1 MKRKRAQ
8 YQLPGGLLLILWLS
22 TVLTGQCKKSI
33 EVWPN
38 QDLQLAVSG
47 YTRVLFVADDVSL
60 NALAEQHVANIL
72 VDAGYEVMQ
81 ARNSAE
87 GEALVAENPDLV
99 IVDYRMPGL
108 DGVEWIKR
116 LRSYGIRVP
125 IVFCSGSG
133 CDQGKFS
140 VVRNLLQ
147 VSLIVQKPIK
157 PTELLAQIERILPLE
172 PKHIEAE
179 TQPVSLPNELT
190 PDSGYPAHSDSDD
203 FQEQGGCTEVAGD
216 GDGMFESDS
225 DSQSL
230 DSLIR
235 ALNGE
240 QADDAADIEGDLK
253 SLVVEYARDL
263 IDSVEQIRL
272 DIVRGLE
279 LEPSLAMPA
288 GEMAHRIAGTAGSLG
303 LSDISHLAGKIEHL
317 IFDNCE
323 IADASRLPQQKAALV
338 LALELAEQAAV
349 VVDAYNNGGA
359 TAVEYS
365 ERQSGELSTPE
376 VPAIGVY
383 ETDSSSVQAP
393 VSQEPDRIDETPSVS
408 VPWVASEVVRKLL
421 VITTDFVLYRTIEQ
435 ILEGERYYLVCADSR
450 DSAIF
455 ELARLRPDVVLLDQA
470 TDFVGSGDLCG
481 FIRKNVGVDVCL
493 LTLLTSVASKRWA
506 LDAGFDDFLI
516 LPIEKEE
523 LLWRLGSPGRR
534 SVGKST
540 ENEHLDQQAC

>member
-1 MKRKRAQ
+1 MASI
-8 YQLPGGLLLILWLS
+8 LI
-22 TVLTGQCKKSI
+22 V
-33 EVWPN
+33 
-38 QDLQLAVSG
+38 
-47 YTRVLFVADDVSL
+47 DDDSFFR
-60 NALAEQHVANIL
+60 QHVTNIL

-87 GEALVAENPDLV
+87 GEALLANHPDLV
-99 IVDYRMPGL
+99 MVDYRMPGL
-108 DGVEWIKR
+108 DGVEWITR
-116 LRSYGIRVP
+116 LRNSGIRVP

-157 PTELLAQIERILPLE
+157 PAELLAQIQRILPLE
-172 PKHIEAE
+172 PKHVEAE
-179 TQPVSLPNELT
+179 RQPVGLPNESG
-190 PDSGYPAHSDSDD
+190 PDSGYSAHPGVDS
-203 FQEQGGCTEVAGD
+203 QEQGGCTEVAGA

-235 ALNGE
+235 ALNEE
-240 QADDAADIEGDLK
+240 QADDAADIEGDLN

-349 VVDAYNNGGA
+349 VVDAYNGGA

-365 ERQSGELSTPE
+365 ERQSGELSTPD
-376 VPAIGVY
+376 VPTIGVY
-383 ETDSSSVQAP
+383 ETGSSSSSSSYVQNP
-393 VSQEPDRIDETPSVS
+393 VSQEPDRIDETPSVGVS
-408 VPWVASEVVRKLL
+408 WVAGEVVRKLL
-421 VITTDFVLYRTIEQ
+421 VVTTDFVLYRTIEQ

-481 FIRKNVGVDVCL
+481 FIRKNVGLDVCL
-493 LTLLTSVASKRWA
+493 LTLLSSVSSKRWA

-523 LLWRLGSPGRR
+523 LLWRLSSPGRR
-534 SVGKST
+534 SVGKSA
-540 ENEHLDQQAC
+540 ENDHLGQQAHSHW

>member
-1 MKRKRAQ
+1 MASI
-8 YQLPGGLLLILWLS
+8 LI
-22 TVLTGQCKKSI
+22 V
-33 EVWPN
+33 
-38 QDLQLAVSG
+38 
-47 YTRVLFVADDVSL
+47 DDDSFFR
-60 NALAEQHVANIL
+60 QHVTNIL

-87 GEALVAENPDLV
+87 GEALLSENPDLV

-108 DGVEWIKR
+108 DGVEWIKK
-116 LRSYGIRVP
+116 LRSYGVRVP

-157 PTELLAQIERILPLE
+157 PAELLAQIARILPLE
-172 PKHIEAE
+172 PRHFEAE

-190 PDSGYPAHSDSDD
+190 PGSGNSTHSGFDD
-203 FQEQGGCTEVAGD
+203 LKEQGGCADIAGD
-216 GDGMFESDS
+216 RDGMESDS

-235 ALNGE
+235 ELNSE
-240 QADDAADIEGDLK
+240 QVDEAAEIEGDLK

-279 LEPSLAMPA
+279 LEPTLAMPA

-323 IADASRLPQQKAALV
+323 IADESRLPQQKAALV

-349 VVDAYNNGGA
+349 VVAAYNNGGA

-365 ERQSGELSTPE
+365 EPQSGELSKPE
-376 VPAIGVY
+376 VPVIGVY
-383 ETDSSSVQAP
+383 ETGFSSVENS
-393 VSQEPDRIDETPSVS
+393 VSLEHDGIDETHSVGGVS
-408 VPWVASEVVRKLL
+408 WVASEVVRKLL
-421 VITTDFVLYRTIEQ
+421 VVTTDFVLYRTIEQ

-481 FIRKNVGVDVCL
+481 FIRKNVGLDVCL
-493 LTLLTSVASKRWA
+493 LTLLSSVAGKRWA

-523 LLWRLGSPGRR
+523 LLWRLSSPGRR
-534 SVGKST
+534 AVGKST
-540 ENEHLDQQAC
+540 ENDHLDQQAHSHW